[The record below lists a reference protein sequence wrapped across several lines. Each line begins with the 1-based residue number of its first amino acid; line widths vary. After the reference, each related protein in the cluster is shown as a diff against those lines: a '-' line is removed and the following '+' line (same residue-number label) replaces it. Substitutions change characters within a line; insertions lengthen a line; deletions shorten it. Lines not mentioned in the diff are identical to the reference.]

1 MLRNF
6 FKGGLQVMAV
16 STIKNLKETN
26 ILDFIQ
32 GCFGDGTPI
41 IKSRKYN
48 LVIDGQRCNE
58 RIVVSDLP
66 EQNLRMIFDEV
77 NKNLYERFG
86 RLLEVRG
93 NYIFVT
99 PEV

>member
-16 STIKNLKETN
+16 STIKHSKES
-26 ILDFIQ
+26 ILEFIQ
-32 GCFGDGTPI
+32 GCFGGGTPI
-41 IKSRKYN
+41 VKYRKYN
-48 LVIDGQRCNE
+48 LVIDGQRCTK
-58 RIVVSDLP
+58 RIVVTDLP

-99 PEV
+99 PEI